1 MEVVFEFLQLFLILQ
16 VLFLAVEGKEDELP
30 LDSGPESFQSAVPA
44 ARLTLPSQPSALRPR
59 TMAELE
65 DFEAALASLPGYPAK
80 VRKKFSNANP
90 ESLAIAKA
98 ARAQEWGRMFG
109 IEEGKMITYYFE
121 MENNINITMDIKV
134 FRESHKQK

>member
-1 MEVVFEFLQLFLILQ
+1 MSGNLRCVTVVSNFLASSKMKEFLQLILILQ
-16 VLFLAVEGKEDELP
+16 DIFWVVVHGKEDESP

-44 ARLTLPSQPSALRPR
+44 ARLTLPSPPSALRPR

-90 ESLAIAKA
+90 ESMAIAKA

-109 IEEGKMITYYFE
+109 IEEGK
-121 MENNINITMDIKV
+121 
-134 FRESHKQK
+134 

>member
-16 VLFLAVEGKEDELP
+16 VFLLAVEGKEDELP

-109 IEEGKMITYYFE
+109 IEEGKLIIF
-121 MENNINITMDIKV
+121 
-134 FRESHKQK
+134 Q